1 MRQNQLRG
9 KILAFLEHIYP
20 EKADEQTIISIY
32 YQYHKYDDIKQ
43 ALEYLVDKGY
53 VQRTE
58 HHHPY
63 RTGEFVRLYKITP
76 DGIDIQQGMKV
87 DPGIARMEW

>member
-20 EKADEQTIISIY
+20 EKADEQTIISVY

-43 ALEYLVDKGY
+43 ALDTL
-53 VQRTE
+53 
-58 HHHPY
+58 
-63 RTGEFVRLYKITP
+63 
-76 DGIDIQQGMKV
+76 
-87 DPGIARMEW
+87 